1 MCVRHPQHVRDT
13 SCVLLSALARAA
25 REYAAT
31 CPQHTNMADRSRP
44 YVGESA
50 DVVAAAEL
58 RNVKPDSRVYER
70 RTPNIFFL
78 STREKVL
85 ANVEKRIEEAQAKT
99 EEEQQPDPADS

>member
-1 MCVRHPQHVRDT
+1 MCVRHPQHVRATPRDA
-13 SCVLLSALARAA
+13 LSRARGA
-25 REYAAT
+25 RIRGHVPT
-31 CPQHTNMADRSRP
+31 QHTNMADRSRP

-58 RNVKPDSRVYER
+58 RNIKPDSRVYER

>member
-13 SCVLLSALARAA
+13 SCVLLSLARAA
-25 REYAAT
+25 REYARPRA
-31 CPQHTNMADRSRP
+31 QHTNMADRSRP

>member
-1 MCVRHPQHVRDT
+1 MCACGTRNTCATPRVCC
-13 SCVLLSALARAA
+13 SLSRARRANTRPRA
-25 REYAAT
+25 
-31 CPQHTNMADRSRP
+31 QHTNMADRSRP

-58 RNVKPDSRVYER
+58 RNVKPGSRVYER

>member
-13 SCVLLSALARAA
+13 SCVLLSLARAA
-25 REYAAT
+25 REYARPRA
-31 CPQHTNMADRSRP
+31 QHTNMADRSRP

-58 RNVKPDSRVYER
+58 RNVKPGSRVYER